1 MDWDS
6 LPAWFDV
13 KTLKKF
19 LQIGT
24 KAAYELTRQK
34 DFPAIKV
41 VRSIRISR
49 DGLRAWQYRKLGFTQ
64 EEPNND
70 SMLRC
75 VK

>member
-1 MDWDS
+1 MDLDS

-41 VRSIRISR
+41 GRSIRISET
-49 DGLRAWQYRKLGFTQ
+49 GSVWQYRKLGFTQ